1 MGTNIEI
8 RVRTMRVLATVM
20 AAAAVA
26 YVAAVSSGAAV
37 AVGAALVCAIAT
49 VGCFAYV
56 ADEPVAWLALG
67 IGCKCMML
75 ARMHR
80 KMLARAYDRSVRLR
94 CRQHHAVRRA
104 RSISG

>member
-1 MGTNIEI
+1 
-8 RVRTMRVLATVM
+8 MRVLATVM

-37 AVGAALVCAIAT
+37 AVAVGAALVCAITT
-49 VGCFAYV
+49 VGCFAYM

-80 KMLARAYDRSVRLR
+80 KMLARAYDRFSRLR
-94 CRQHHAVRRA
+94 CRQHHAARRV
-104 RSISG
+104 RSITG